1 MPEAAVIPCPHCSG
15 RCSVDPGH
23 LTRLLR
29 CPHCGR
35 EFVPAGGAPAGGGP
49 RRPEPSGGRDRDR
62 DRRRGPPRRS
72 SSAPMVLG
80 LFFVLVVLGAVGAFA
95 MVAMKQNQEDEDS
108 GPKKKPVVPTAVE
121 QKPLAPP
128 PEMLAKEIQLSS
140 PPSGKYYL
148 NGNVQDMIMDV
159 IVWEDPHLL
168 SRGKKV
174 SKIEHDKEVQAIGVG
189 TNRNGIP
196 VWKVR
201 GTDKYNRQIEGFVSA
216 FYVEVNDG
224 RAGRMASKDERHM
237 DHSELERRKGG

>member
-1 MPEAAVIPCPHCSG
+1 M
-15 RCSVDPGH
+15 DPGH

-35 EFVPAGGAPAGGGP
+35 EFVPAGGAPSGGGP
-49 RRPEPSGGRDRDR
+49 HRAEPSGGRDRDR
-62 DRRRGPPRRS
+62 DRDRRRPPPRRS
-72 SSAPMVLG
+72 SSAPMVIG
-80 LFFVLVVLGAVGAFA
+80 LLFVLLVLGAVGAFGV
-95 MVAMKQNQEDEDS
+95 MAMKQGPEDEES
-108 GPKKKPVVPTAVE
+108 RPKGKTVAVAPIE

-140 PPSGKYYL
+140 PPSGKYYV

-174 SKIEHDKEVQAIGVG
+174 SKIEHDKEVQAVGVG

-196 VWKVR
+196 VWKIK
-201 GTDKYNRQIEGFVSA
+201 GTDKFNRQIEGFVSA

-224 RAGRMASKDERHM
+224 RKGTMASKDERHM
-237 DHSELERRKGG
+237 DHNELERRKGG